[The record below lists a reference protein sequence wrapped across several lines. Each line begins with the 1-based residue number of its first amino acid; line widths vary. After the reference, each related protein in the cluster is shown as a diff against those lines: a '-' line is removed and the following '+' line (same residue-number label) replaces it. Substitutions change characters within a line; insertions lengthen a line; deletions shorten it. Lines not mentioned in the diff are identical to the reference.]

1 MYESLVTFTIFSL
14 GFAEGLV
21 GRFIALHFLSW
32 WGSFI
37 FFVDVGCGFLREGLT
52 AHLVLFVRCRKLG
65 LRKLRRRLCFKKR
78 LYVDAFFVGRKERF
92 SDNENRWL

>member
-37 FFVDVGCGFLREGLT
+37 FLLMWVVGSF
-52 AHLVLFVRCRKLG
+52 
-65 LRKLRRRLCFKKR
+65 
-78 LYVDAFFVGRKERF
+78 ERG
-92 SDNENRWL
+92 